1 MICSKCGCE
10 ISDQSPYCPY
20 CGQGTASAQS
30 TQSTQ
35 GTYGAQSTRSAP
47 YPGVERSP
55 QGTGYRTRP
64 RPPVITLEDL
74 PPELKPMSAW
84 AYVGWGILFAL
95 PLAGLVL
102 VIVFSCVSGNIN
114 RKRFARSYLC
124 WILIAAVLVTILILA
139 GVLSWNQLI
148 NGGYFPFLSPKV

>member
-1 MICSKCGCE
+1 MICSKCGYE
-10 ISDQSPYCPY
+10 ISDQATYCPY
-20 CGQGTASAQS
+20 CGQGVTRTETS
-30 TQSTQ
+30 TQRT
-35 GTYGAQSTRSAP
+35 AP
-47 YPGVERSP
+47 YPGAERSP

-64 RPPVITLEDL
+64 RPPVVTLEDL

-95 PLAGLVL
+95 PIAGLVL
-102 VIVFSCVSGNIN
+102 IIVFSCVSGNIN

-124 WILIAAVLVTILILA
+124 WILIAAILVTILVLV

-148 NGGYFPFLSPKV
+148 NGEYFSSFLHR